1 MDNKNDFLLHYIQT
15 DSCWIVQET
24 GEKIEYGEIIISYLN
39 YWENQY
45 NPYNKKMFELLDNG
59 YTFKSEEMKNFESAN
74 QFMTENYN
82 AIETFLDSIHNYL
95 VYLHGKVDANKK
107 WKPFESH
114 TISAKEQ
121 KETQKNIIQQIKD
134 NGWKD
139 ISNDEYISE
148 IDLLLLIDREYI
160 DQLLKVCFRLV
171 NHKWYPAYETTQE
184 NACCLAMLD
193 LQQIRNIDNID
204 FAFCKNC
211 NTTYI
216 RRNQKSRYCPDC
228 SQNYKSINDK
238 NRKSTPR
245 GLHKKVST
253 YLRNSEK
260 FSSDEQAQF
269 LNESNYYW
277 DILMG
282 KKQKDINKQSNIDN
296 VQDYVKWLESKHKE
310 FKEKAKN
317 RKKCY

>member
-1 MDNKNDFLLHYIQT
+1 MDNKNNFLLHYIQT

-24 GEKIEYGEIIISYLN
+24 GEKIEFGEIAVDYLN
-39 YWENQY
+39 YWERIYDKY
-45 NPYNKKMFELLDNG
+45 NNKMHSLLDNG
-59 YTFKSEEMKNFESAN
+59 CSFKSNEMKRFERENKFVTDNYSIIENFID
-74 QFMTENYN
+74 T
-82 AIETFLDSIHNYL
+82 IEMYL
-95 VYLHGKVDANKK
+95 MFDNGKVKETK
-107 WKPFESH
+107 WKPNKDSITPVE
-114 TISAKEQ
+114 KQRE
-121 KETQKNIIQQIKD
+121 IQTYLIKQLND

-139 ISNDEYISE
+139 IDSDERISI
-148 IDLLLLIDREYI
+148 IDLLLINEREYI
-160 DQLLKVCFRLV
+160 DQSLKVSFRLV
-171 NHKWYPAYETTQE
+171 NHKWYPTYETTQE
-184 NACCLAMLD
+184 NAFCIAMLD

-216 RRNQKSRYCPDC
+216 RRNPKSRYCADC
-228 SQNYKSINDK
+228 SQIYKSINDK

-260 FSSDEQAQF
+260 FTADEQAQF

-277 DILMG
+277 DVLMG
-282 KKQKDINKQSNIDN
+282 KIPKDTNKYSDIATIQE
-296 VQDYVKWLESKHKE
+296 YVKWLETKHKE
-310 FKEKAKN
+310 FKEIAKN